1 VRPPTGTLSL
11 YLDTVRRAKSLEEI
25 LEERV
30 RFRLRQ
36 SRTGFKNT
44 SVLKDLL
51 AGPKTQWIERSE
63 QFATEIY
70 SDWRRHFEETGNR
83 LPPEMRKGIE
93 SRLSS
98 ETERTKFIETFLEWL
113 RADTGPQSVAEMTR
127 RLDAVLQFTDFVAR
141 EFLTRN
147 YNLVKHESD
156 VYDQFQLHYLAMDR
170 FVIVSE
176 DRDFRTRTAR
186 STQAERVMSF
196 EQFLGTL

>member
-1 VRPPTGTLSL
+1 MDV
-11 YLDTVRRAKSLEEI
+11 VRRANSLEEI

-30 RFRLRQ
+30 YFPLRK
-36 SRTGFKNT
+36 SRAGFKDT

-51 AGPKTQWIERSE
+51 AGPKREWIERSE

-70 SDWRRHFEETGNR
+70 PDWRRHFEETGKR
-83 LPPEMRKGIE
+83 LPADMRERIE

-98 ETERTKFIETFLEWL
+98 ETERAKFIETFLEWL
-113 RADTGPQSVAEMTR
+113 RADTGPRSVAEMTR

-141 EFLTRN
+141 EHLTRN
-147 YNLVKHESD
+147 YNLEKHESD

-176 DRDFRTRTAR
+176 DGDFRTRTAR
-186 STQAERVMSF
+186 STQAGRVMSF